1 MVAAGGLSAVR
12 MEKLHPR
19 SALGAGVLLREHPRS
34 AVAPVDDDQAIRSSL
49 KWLIESVG
57 LRVEAYTS
65 ADEFIRSYYPGRA
78 GCLLLDV
85 RMPGMSGLE
94 LQSQLESHD
103 IRLPVIILT
112 GHGDVGMA
120 VKAMKAGALDFIEK
134 PFDDELLLAAI
145 EKALTE
151 DAEKREERASQA
163 EILARMSQLTKRESQ
178 VMEMVTNGKSNKEI
192 AAELNVSAK
201 TVEAHRAHV
210 MEKMEAGSLAE
221 LVRMA
226 MIVSAA

>member
-1 MVAAGGLSAVR
+1 MNSSEAIN
-12 MEKLHPR
+12 K
-19 SALGAGVLLREHPRS
+19 GV
-34 AVAPVDDDQAIRSSL
+34 VFVVDDDEAMRNSL
-49 KWLIESVG
+49 RWLIESVG
-57 LRVEAYTS
+57 HSVETYES
-65 ADEFIRSYYPGRA
+65 AQAFLENHYPGRS

-103 IRLPVIILT
+103 IRLPVVILT

-134 PFDDELLLAAI
+134 PFDDELLLKTI
-145 EKALTE
+145 EKALSE
-151 DAEKREERASQA
+151 DVEKREQRASQA
-163 EILARMSQLTKRESQ
+163 EILARMGQLTKRENQ

-210 MEKMEAGSLAE
+210 MEKMQAGSLAE

-226 MIVSAA
+226 MTVSGG

>member
-1 MVAAGGLSAVR
+1 MVTERDQEPAETGIMNSGDTSN
-12 MEKLHPR
+12 K
-19 SALGAGVLLREHPRS
+19 GV
-34 AVAPVDDDQAIRSSL
+34 VFIVDDDEAMRNSL
-49 KWLIESVG
+49 RWLIESVG
-57 LRVEAYTS
+57 RTVETYES
-65 ADEFIRSYYPGRA
+65 ARAFLDNHYPGRS

-151 DAEKREERASQA
+151 DAEKREERASRA